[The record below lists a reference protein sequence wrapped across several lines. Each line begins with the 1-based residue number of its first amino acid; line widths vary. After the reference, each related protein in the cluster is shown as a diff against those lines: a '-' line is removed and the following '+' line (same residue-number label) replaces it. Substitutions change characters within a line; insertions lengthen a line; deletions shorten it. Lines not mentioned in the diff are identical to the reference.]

1 MSQTPPPLPL
11 KNGVAASQVWLPAET
26 WPSLLAFLMARFPQ
40 VTEAVWRSRLAK
52 GEVVD
57 ATGNRYGAHSDYP
70 ARQRLFYYRELDD
83 EVRIPFVE
91 QILHM
96 DEHLLVVDKPH
107 FLPVTPSGRFLHET
121 LLTRLRER
129 LDNPHITPLH
139 RLDRETAGVLLF
151 SVNPQSRGL
160 YPPLFAERRVHK
172 IYEAIA
178 PTRLDLGFPLTHVSR
193 MVAHPD
199 KFFRMCETAGEP
211 NSETRISLLETFGT
225 HSRYRLEPITG
236 RKHQLRVHMASCGM
250 PILNDLFYP
259 DAQAVGA
266 DDFSRP
272 LQLLAKSIEL
282 TDPLTHE
289 PRFFASAQTLTD
301 TQSTADGA

>member
-11 KNGVAASQVWLPAET
+11 KNGVAASQVWLPDAH

-40 VTEAVWRSRLAK
+40 VSESVWRSRLAK
-52 GEVVD
+52 GEVVNARGD
-57 ATGNRYGAHSDYP
+57 RYSADSDYP
-70 ARQRLFYYRELDD
+70 ANQRLFYYREIDD
-83 EVRIPFVE
+83 EPVIPFTE
-91 QILHM
+91 QILFS

-129 LDNPHITPLH
+129 FNNPDITPLH

-172 IYEAIA
+172 VYEAIA
-178 PTRLDLGFPLTHVSR
+178 PTRLDLNYPLTHRSR
-193 MVAHPD
+193 IVEHPEQ
-199 KFFRMCETAGEP
+199 FFRMCETSGGA
-211 NSETRISLLETFGT
+211 NSETRITLLETFGA

-259 DAQAVGA
+259 EAQAVGA
-266 DDFSRP
+266 DDFARP
-272 LQLLAKSIEL
+272 LQLLAQSISL
-282 TDPLTHE
+282 KDPLTHE
-289 PRFFASAQTLTD
+289 TRFFESAQHLTMD
-301 TQSTADGA
+301 SAIKA